1 MEKTIISFPGLG
13 IEPFEISR
21 EIFSIGNFA
30 IYWYAILIVTGILL
44 AVLYTKY
51 RSEREGV
58 STDNLLDIALLTVA
72 LGVVGARLYYV
83 LTTLDSGAYQSFVD
97 VINIRNG
104 GLGIYG
110 GIIGGV
116 LGIFIMCAIRKV
128 NVLSVLDSAAP
139 GVMIAQAIGRWG
151 NFCNGEAYGSQIV
164 DGRITY
170 AFLGPEKTFAVSEN
184 NILYRL
190 RMGLESASTHSD
202 KNLVNNSGM
211 VEVQPT
217 FLYESLW
224 NVLGFVLI
232 NLIFKK
238 KKFNGQIALMY
249 FAWYGF
255 GRMFIEGLRTD
266 SLFVPGTGI
275 RISQMLGLVL
285 FASSVIVLIIG
296 FVFAGKKKLA
306 GVFVPNFIPDIKA
319 FREEQ
324 KRIEAERVAAK
335 RAERAARLA
344 KPLPD
349 EQEPPEEQQEQEQE
363 QHEQEDEHGNDH

>member
-1 MEKTIISFPGLG
+1 MTKISFPGLG
-13 IEPFEISR
+13 IGE
-21 EIFSIGNFA
+21 FSINRVAFDLFGLE
-30 IYWYAILIVTGILL
+30 IYWYALLITTGIVM
-44 AVLYTKY
+44 AVLYTRY

-58 STDNLLDIALLTVA
+58 NMDNLLDIAMATVI
-72 LGVVGARLYYV
+72 LGVIGARLYYV
-83 LTTLDSGAYQSFVD
+83 LTSLDSGQYKTLAD
-97 VINIRNG
+97 WINLRNG

-116 LGIFIMCAIRKV
+116 IGLVAMSLIRKV
-128 NVLSVLDSAAP
+128 NVFAVLDSAAP

-151 NFCNGEAYGSQIV
+151 NFCNGEAFGSPIV
-164 DGRITY
+164 DGKITY
-170 AFLGPEKTFAVSEN
+170 AFLGPDKTFPVSES

-190 RMGLESASTHSD
+190 RMGVQSD
-202 KNLVNNSGM
+202 ATGGVFM
-211 VEVQPT
+211 EVQPT

-224 NVLGFVLI
+224 NLLGFVLI
-232 NLIFKK
+232 NLIYKK

-266 SLFVPGTGI
+266 SLYIPGTGI

-285 FASSVIVLIIG
+285 FVASMAVLIVG
-296 FVFAGKKKLA
+296 FALSAKKKMPAVFA
-306 GVFVPNFIPDIKA
+306 PYFIPDIKA

-335 RAERAARLA
+335 KAERAARLA
-344 KPLPD
+344 RPLPEEE
-349 EQEPPEEQQEQEQE
+349 EQEEQEERSIQDQTSKE
-363 QHEQEDEHGNDH
+363 EEHGDHH

>member
-1 MEKTIISFPGLG
+1 MEKTVISFPGLG
-13 IEPFEISR
+13 IEPFEIAR
-21 EIFSIGNFA
+21 EAFSIGNFA
-30 IYWYAILIVTGILL
+30 IYWYALLIVSGIAL

-58 STDNLLDIALLTVA
+58 SVDNLLDIALLTVG
-72 LGVVGARLYYV
+72 LGVIGARLYYV
-83 LTTLDSGAYQSFVD
+83 LTTLDSGAYKSFAD

-116 LGIFIMCAIRKV
+116 IGIMIMCAIRKV
-128 NVLSVLDSAAP
+128 NVLSVFDAAAP

-164 DGRITY
+164 DGKITY

-184 NILYRL
+184 NILYKF
-190 RMGLESASTHSD
+190 RMGLESSSTHTDSS
-202 KNLVNNSGM
+202 LIGNSGM

-224 NVLGFVLI
+224 NILGFVLI

-255 GRMFIEGLRTD
+255 GRMFLEGLRTD
-266 SLFVPGTGI
+266 SLFIPGTGI

-285 FASSVIVLIIG
+285 CVSAIAALIVG
-296 FVFAGKKKLA
+296 FVFAHKNKLA
-306 GVFVPNFIPDIKA
+306 KAFVPAFIPDIKA

-335 RAERAARLA
+335 KAERAARFA
-344 KPLPD
+344 KPAPQEQAD
-349 EQEPPEEQQEQEQE
+349 EKEKIQETEEQSKQEE
-363 QHEQEDEHGNDH
+363 EHGDDH

>member
-1 MEKTIISFPGLG
+1 MNQITKIAFPGLG
-13 IEPFEISR
+13 IGEVAINRVAFTVFGV
-21 EIFSIGNFA
+21 EIF
-30 IYWYAILIVTGILL
+30 WYALLITCGIVL

-51 RSEREGV
+51 RSEREWV
-58 STDNLLDIALLTVA
+58 SMDNLLDIAMATVI
-72 LGVVGARLYYV
+72 LGVIGARLYYV
-83 LTTLDSGAYQSFVD
+83 LTSLDTGSYNTLKDW
-97 VINIRNG
+97 INIRNG

-116 LGIFIMCAIRKV
+116 IGLVAMSLIRKA
-128 NVLSVLDSAAP
+128 NVFAMLDSAAP

-151 NFCNGEAYGSQIV
+151 NFCNGEAFGSPIV
-164 DGRITY
+164 NGQITY
-170 AFLGPEKTFAVSEN
+170 AFLGPEKTYPVGEG
-184 NILYRL
+184 NILYKL
-190 RMGLESASTHSD
+190 RMAVESGTTHAD
-202 KNLVNNSGM
+202 GYRGM

-232 NLIFKK
+232 NLIYKK

-275 RISQMLGLVL
+275 RISQLLGLILLVASMAVL
-285 FASSVIVLIIG
+285 AVG
-296 FVFAGKKKLA
+296 FVLSYKGKLA
-306 GVFVPNFIPDIKA
+306 SVFTPSFVPDVKA

-324 KRIEAERVAAK
+324 KRLEEERIAAK
-335 RAERAARLA
+335 RAARENYVSQVQEQQDA
-344 KPLPD
+344 DD
-349 EQEPPEEQQEQEQE
+349 EQQVQDEEQQ
-363 QHEQEDEHGNDH
+363 DGNNH

>member
-1 MEKTIISFPGLG
+1 METTVISFPGLG

-30 IYWYAILIVTGILL
+30 IYWYAILIVTGIVL
-44 AVLYTKY
+44 AVLYTGY
-51 RSEREGV
+51 RAEREGV
-58 STDNLLDIALLTVA
+58 SIDNLLDIALLTVA
-72 LGVVGARLYYV
+72 LGVLGARLYYV
-83 LTTLDSGAYQSFVD
+83 LTTLDTGAYQSFKD
-97 VINIRNG
+97 IINIRNG

-164 DGRITY
+164 NGQITY

-184 NILYRL
+184 NILYKL

-202 KNLVNNSGM
+202 SSLVGNSGM

-224 NVLGFVLI
+224 NILGFVLI

-285 FASSVIVLIIG
+285 CVASVIVIVVGL
-296 FVFAGKKKLA
+296 VFAYKKKLA
-306 GVFVPNFIPDIKA
+306 KAFVPAFIPDVKA

-324 KRIEAERVAAK
+324 KRIEAERVEAK
-335 RAERAARLA
+335 RAARFA
-344 KPLPD
+344 KP
-349 EQEPPEEQQEQEQE
+349 EP
-363 QHEQEDEHGNDH
+363 EQEDDEAEDEAEQDSKEEQNGDHH

>member
-1 MEKTIISFPGLG
+1 MEEITKIAFPGLG
-13 IEPFEISR
+13 IGEFEINR
-21 EIFSIGNFA
+21 VAFSIFGLD
-30 IYWYAILIVTGILL
+30 IYWYALLITCGIAI

-51 RSEREGV
+51 RSEREWV
-58 STDNLLDIALLTVA
+58 SMDNLLDIALATVI
-72 LGVVGARLYYV
+72 LGVIGARLYYV
-83 LTTLDSGAYQSFVD
+83 LTSLDSGNYNTLKD
-97 VINIRNG
+97 WINIRNG

-116 LGIFIMCAIRKV
+116 AGLIAMSLIRKV
-128 NVLSVLDSAAP
+128 NVFSVLDSAAP

-151 NFCNGEAYGSQIV
+151 NFCNGEAFGSPIV
-164 DGRITY
+164 NGQITY
-170 AFLGPEKTFAVSEN
+170 AFLGPEKTYPVAETN
-184 NILYRL
+184 LLYKL
-190 RMGLESASTHSD
+190 RMAVESGATHGD
-202 KNLVNNSGM
+202 GYFGM

-224 NVLGFVLI
+224 NLLGFVLI
-232 NLIFKK
+232 NIIYKK

-285 FASSVIVLIIG
+285 CVASIAVLVVG
-296 FVFAGKKKLA
+296 FVFAYKKKLA
-306 GVFVPNFIPDIKA
+306 KILVPDFVPDIKA

-324 KRIEAERVAAK
+324 KRIEQERVAAK
-335 RAERAARLA
+335 RAARAGNT
-344 KPLPD
+344 
-349 EQEPPEEQQEQEQE
+349 QETEKQENT
-363 QHEQEDEHGNDH
+363 EDDHGDDH

>member
-1 MEKTIISFPGLG
+1 MDTTVISFPGLG
-13 IEPFEISR
+13 IEPFEISK

-30 IYWYAILIVTGILL
+30 IYWYAILIVSGILM
-44 AVLYTKY
+44 AVLYTSY
-51 RSEREGV
+51 RAEREGV
-58 STDNLLDIALLTVA
+58 SIDHLLDVALLTVA
-72 LGVVGARLYYV
+72 LGVLGARLYYV
-83 LTTLDSGAYQSFVD
+83 LTTLDTGAYQSFKD
-97 VINIRNG
+97 IINIRNG

-116 LGIFIMCAIRKV
+116 LGILIMCAIRKV

-164 DGRITY
+164 NGQISY
-170 AFLGPEKTFAVSEN
+170 AFLGPEKTYAVSEN
-184 NILYRL
+184 HILYKL
-190 RMGLESASTHSD
+190 RMGVESASTHSD
-202 KNLVNNSGM
+202 STLIGNSGM

-224 NVLGFVLI
+224 NILGFVLI

-275 RISQMLGLVL
+275 RISQLLGLVL
-285 FASSVIVLIIG
+285 FSVSVITIVVGL
-296 FVFAGKKKLA
+296 VFAYKKKLSRA
-306 GVFVPNFIPDIKA
+306 FVPAFIPDIKA
-319 FREEQ
+319 FRAEQ
-324 KRIEAERVAAK
+324 KRIEAERVEAK
-335 RAERAARLA
+335 RAARFA
-344 KPLPD
+344 KHTDQSVPEAMED
-349 EQEPPEEQQEQEQE
+349 TEPEQEQNE
-363 QHEQEDEHGNDH
+363 QDREEHHGDHH